1 MEEAETKKQEK
12 AMEKEHGRHG
22 LKKIKTGTK
31 KTEIWSE
38 IQKLKTD
45 TQRDT

>member
-22 LKKIKTGTK
+22 LKKIKTGTQTHIEDRY
-31 KTEIWSE
+31 TERYIE
-38 IQKLKTD
+38 RYIG
-45 TQRDT
+45 RH